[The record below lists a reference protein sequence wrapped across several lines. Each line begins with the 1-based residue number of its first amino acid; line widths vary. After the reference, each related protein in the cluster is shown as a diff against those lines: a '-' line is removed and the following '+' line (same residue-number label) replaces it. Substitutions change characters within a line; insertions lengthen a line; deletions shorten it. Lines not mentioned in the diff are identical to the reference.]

1 MTKATVDIDTQERK
15 RLENLE
21 KAKRHKEEHEIDT
34 DKVERG
40 VAHALFKFDV
50 HTLKD
55 SIDKAIEYAE
65 KAFETAQRIE
75 QRELRSKNAALSAYK
90 MDVKEK
96 DL

>member
-1 MTKATVDIDTQERK
+1 MTKATVPIDTQERK
-15 RLENLE
+15 RLENLK
-21 KAKRHKEEHEIDT
+21 KAKRREELETIT

-40 VAHALFKFDV
+40 AAHALFKFDV

-75 QRELRSKNAALSAYK
+75 QKEERARAAAYHAGKMNA
-90 MDVKEK
+90 KEK
-96 DL
+96 E